1 MQLRPGFNLRASI
14 DESGDV
20 IRHVTSDGCVYTLYD
35 VVAPVLEDGSDDRF
49 YDVTMQAI
57 DHVWMLAEHGGN
69 GQAEHVESVD
79 SDSPAPVSDQLTLGP
94 DLQLLDADMLADHVV
109 VATAACLR
117 EAGITSLTFM
127 TTMDYTIRE
136 TIKGVLNDG
145 V

>member
-1 MQLRPGFNLRASI
+1 MQLRPGFKLRASVA
-14 DESGDV
+14 ENGDAV
-20 IRHVTSDGCVYTLYD
+20 RHITSDGHEYALYD
-35 VVAPVLEDGSDDRF
+35 VVAPVLDDGSDDRF
-49 YDVTMQAI
+49 YDVTMQVI
-57 DHVWMLAEHGGN
+57 DSVWLPVEHGGADSAT
-69 GQAEHVESVD
+69 GVEAVD
-79 SDSPAPVSDQLTLGP
+79 SDPSVGVVVPTVLSP
-94 DLQLLDADMLADHVV
+94 DLQSLDADTIADHVV